1 MLFLLFLP
9 ITSLNPTQSTYVLQY
24 QHPNGTVLTIY
35 MGDKYECTIPFRTH
49 LPKCS
54 FDYSWNDNG
63 PGSVQ
68 AATYVWLPIEVC
80 TFRIHISSTHANT
93 SYAYQNLDTT
103 PTMVFHETWA
113 IADY

>member
-1 MLFLLFLP
+1 M
-9 ITSLNPTQSTYVLQY
+9 
-24 QHPNGTVLTIY
+24 
-35 MGDKYECTIPFRTH
+35 
-49 LPKCS
+49 S
-54 FDYSWNDNG
+54 FDCSWNDNG

-68 AATYVWLPIEVC
+68 AATYVWLPIEVV
-80 TFRIHISSTHANT
+80 TSRIHISSTHAHT